1 MNIGK
6 MNTNVQKTEMTKE
19 KRMEGMHND
28 ISSFARCAMPASY
41 TLLAIQHLNVC
52 FNK

>member
-1 MNIGK
+1 

-28 ISSFARCAMPASY
+28 ISSFAYLVPLFSCIYSKQFRFER
-41 TLLAIQHLNVC
+41 I
-52 FNK
+52 